1 MRYRDQAGSTRI
13 STIASKKHVARLG
26 KLEYVRGYV
35 YRGTYGMT
43 FATIVKG
50 ENGTARFRGFSWGY
64 GGEGPHGLLY
74 LLQRLGVDAPLLA
87 DGVRFPRRFKRCLV
101 CRCIIDLTPNL
112 FANGKAA

>member
-74 LLQRLGVDAPLLA
+74 LLQRLGVDDATANKTAFETPWETNTI
-87 DGVRFPRRFKRCLV
+87 GEKWR
-101 CRCIIDLTPNL
+101 IDLTPNL
-112 FANGKAA
+112 FTNSKAA